1 MFVKGKRPE
10 DFAWMANRRAE
21 MRYYEQQYDRINSDP
36 DLAGAVTFDPHGDDM
51 ADWYEKIGIVLSVSD
66 FESFHLTLADGA
78 AAGAMPVS
86 LAWPGSDQIYPTS
99 WLAAS
104 VPDMVQK
111 IASANSTSESWREA
125 ALQAKSFVNE
135 RFNKADVLASLC
147 EEILGAAAGTDGG
160 R

>member
-1 MFVKGKRPE
+1 
-10 DFAWMANRRAE
+10 MANRPAE
-21 MRYYEQQYDRINSDP
+21 MRYYEQQYDRINWDT

-78 AAGAMPVS
+78 AAGALPVS

-104 VPDMVQK
+104 VPDIVQRIISAK
-111 IASANSTSESWREA
+111 ASPESWREA
-125 ALQAKSFVNE
+125 ALLATSFVEE
-135 RFNKADVLASLC
+135 RFNKPDVLASLC
-147 EEILGAAAGTDGG
+147 EEILGTAAGTDGG